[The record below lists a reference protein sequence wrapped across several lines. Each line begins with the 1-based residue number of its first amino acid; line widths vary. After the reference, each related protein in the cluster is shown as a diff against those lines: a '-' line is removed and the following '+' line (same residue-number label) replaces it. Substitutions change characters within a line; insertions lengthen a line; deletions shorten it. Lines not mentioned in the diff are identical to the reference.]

1 VCHSQKT
8 RNLNCSCRRRASSI
22 SRSNSG
28 SLRMLAK
35 EIADQFGQV
44 LGLNLDLCSV
54 AVCLGSLSNDEKEPK
69 IEQLQLTEEL
79 TEEFAAGAKRAVQRF
94 AELNANNELVLRQY
108 DAGSKPDS
116 YEVEYLELAD
126 HDSVETQVNSLSS
139 LAQIPVFKMD
149 DEFVAGLRFYA
160 IAFQCGSND
169 PPLYFFRMYTAKK
182 ELSRPRLF
190 AALFGDGIPASFNC
204 ISYYSS
210 LRSSGAGRYSFRYS
224 GRTACPA

>member
-1 VCHSQKT
+1 
-8 RNLNCSCRRRASSI
+8 
-22 SRSNSG
+22 
-28 SLRMLAK
+28 MLAK

-182 ELSRPRLF
+182 ELSRSRLF